1 MNTEKWHMHRL
12 GLIDFWYYV
21 DQEFYFK
28 DGHMLLRGSNGS
40 GKSVTLQ
47 SFIPLLL
54 DGNKSSERLD
64 PFGTRSRKLE
74 NYLIDENDTRD
85 DRIGYLYLEF
95 KREGIEIYKTI
106 GMGLHARRNK
116 PLQAWYFVIE
126 DNQRI
131 NYDLKLM
138 EHDLAITKNTL
149 KNRIGTQLIE
159 HQKEYMDKVNDAL
172 FGFPTSDEYK
182 EAVDLLLQVRSPK
195 LSNSLKPTM
204 LNEILSDSLQPLS
217 EEDLRPMSEA
227 IQSMDETK
235 EQLSALKESYESA
248 KVISNVFNDYNY
260 AVLVSKSNR
269 VTNEQ
274 QKKNVIIKEIK
285 DKNKQ
290 IKQIQK
296 TVEEDNIHKQDIE
309 NEKIILQD
317 EQSSYAQQ
325 DLILLAEEVN
335 RLKQSNTDK
344 KDVINKKENIRKNKA
359 DNLNVQIQKNKDNNN
374 ECEKYLVEL
383 NKTYKEMSEIQN
395 NINFEEHEILKEE
408 VLNHAELNHDYT
420 YTKDIIKK
428 EIQLLD
434 EGINE
439 FNSINQIKQS
449 LNQQINLK
457 ENYLAQKEKKTN
469 ELCEN
474 EKIFNEQIE
483 EYIQMFFKWNE
494 QNKLLKLNDKKMKA
508 IMEILQQYFSEDN
521 YFQIEELIKK
531 QYMDTFEEIV
541 NKKNKLENN
550 LDLLK
555 KEKVEIEK
563 EYKKWEN
570 MKDPVPET
578 DMYEEENQKHLKENN
593 ILYYPF
599 YTLLEFDENLDTNT
613 RNRIEEIFVRLHLL
627 NAYVVNEKDKE
638 KVLKHKDGTAGTYLF
653 TSLNLEE
660 IKPYYIKDM
669 NIKDI
674 FDYFKIK
681 NNMEINEN
689 WYKTDMLYGTVSNM
703 ETSKFIGKLSREKY
717 RIQKLNEYKEQL
729 DETNKLITDINEQK
743 HNCEE
748 KLLTLKEELKA
759 YPLKDNLALAKNML
773 LQSEKDLE
781 DIELRL
787 NDVQK
792 QINKYEEE
800 INNLKIKISDIA
812 KRLGISVVEEV
823 FKERKEYFKDYNDL
837 LFDFIENHHN
847 YVNKYDIVRI
857 SNETIQQLEDDLDEL
872 LHELH
877 ILTNEVERNSKNIE
891 LKEKQLEEMGFEEI
905 KERLTY
911 IEQRLSEIENE
922 NEILIDKLATNR
934 NQIAVL
940 EDRLQELN
948 EAEIKQSEVYEHVYD
963 SYLMECELGY
973 VLPEELDYKE
983 HETVISYLKSMNDV
997 RKNKDELKDEL
1008 QKVFYNQRGN
1018 LQEYNLSNVS
1028 IFNEDEFSRR
1038 LDITAKYKG
1047 SKITFNK
1054 LVDCLYNAVEEQKL
1068 LLVESERQLIE
1079 DVLVNTISRKIRLH
1093 IHNSKRW
1100 VDNMNRY
1107 MNAMNTSSTLKLN
1120 LKWMSHKAENEDEL
1134 SSEKLV
1140 ELLTKDVK
1148 LLKESDRNKL
1158 SSHFRSKIA
1167 SATKLAQQEDTKE
1180 SFHTIMKRVMDYRAW
1195 FDFKILYE
1203 KAGEKKKE
1211 MTNNSFFQ
1219 SSGGEKAMSMYIP
1232 LFSAVAA
1239 KFESAREDAP
1249 VLIALDEAFA
1259 GVDEK
1264 NIINMFDLI
1273 HKFKFDY
1280 IMNSQVLWG
1289 DYPSVKSLIIHE
1301 LFRPENAKYVTVITY
1316 EWNGN
1321 RKVLVNL

>member
-1 MNTEKWHMHRL
+1 MHRL

-21 DQEFYFK
+21 NQEFHFK

-116 PLQAWYFVIE
+116 PLQTWYFVIE

-149 KNRIGTQLIE
+149 KNRIGTQLIDY
-159 HQKEYMDKVNDAL
+159 QKEYMAKVNEAL
-172 FGFPTSDEYK
+172 FGFPTTDEYK

-248 KVISNVFNDYNY
+248 KIISNVYHDYN
-260 AVLVSKSNR
+260 VSLLSHKLNR
-269 VTNEQ
+269 VFNEK
-274 QKKNVIIKEIK
+274 QKKNTLMKDIKET
-285 DKNKQ
+285 NKQ
-290 IKQIQK
+290 VKHIQK
-296 TVEEDNIHKQDIE
+296 EIDEDQIHKQDIE
-309 NEKIILQD
+309 NEKIILQN
-317 EQSSYAQQ
+317 EQASYAQQ
-325 DLILLAEEVN
+325 DLIVLAQEVN
-335 RLKQSNTDK
+335 RLKESNADK
-344 KDVINKKENIRKNKA
+344 KAQMDKKENIRKNKSE
-359 DNLNVQIQKNKDNNN
+359 NLNIQIQKNKDRNN
-374 ECEKYLVEL
+374 ECEQYLYNL
-383 NKTYKEMSEIQN
+383 NKTYKEMNEIQN
-395 NINFEEHEILKEE
+395 NIDFEEHEILKEE
-408 VLNHAELNHDYT
+408 VLKQPENDYDYA
-420 YTKDIIKK
+420 YTKDRIKK

-434 EGINE
+434 DGITE
-439 FNSINQIKQS
+439 FNKINQIKQS
-449 LNQQINLK
+449 LNQQLNLK
-457 ENYLAQKEKKTN
+457 ENYLSQKEKKTN
-469 ELCEN
+469 ELNEN
-474 EKIFNEQIE
+474 EKLLNEQIE
-483 EYIQMFFKWNE
+483 EYIQKFFKWNE
-494 QNKLLKLNDKKMKA
+494 QNQLLKLNDKKMKD
-508 IMEILQQYFSEDN
+508 IMEILQRFLVEDN
-521 YFQIEELIKK
+521 YSTIEEFIRTD
-531 QYMDTFEEIV
+531 YFNIYEDIV
-541 NKKNKLENN
+541 NKKNKLENQ
-550 LDLLK
+550 LEVLK
-555 KEKVEIEK
+555 KEKTEIEK
-563 EYKKWEN
+563 QYHKWEN

-578 DMYEEENQKHLKENN
+578 DIYEEENQKYLKENN
-593 ILYYPF
+593 VIYYPF
-599 YTLLEFDENLDTNT
+599 YTLLEFDENLDSTT
-613 RNRIEEIFVRLHLL
+613 RNRIEEMFVRLHLL
-627 NAYVVNEKDKE
+627 NAYVVHEKDKD
-638 KVLKHKDGTAGTYLF
+638 KVLIHKDGTAGTYLF

-669 NIKDI
+669 NMHSI
-674 FDYFKIK
+674 FDYFKID
-681 NNMEINEN
+681 NQIEMNEN
-689 WYKTDMLYGTVSNM
+689 WYKNDMLYGTVSNM

-717 RIQKLNEYKEQL
+717 RIQKLNEYQEQL
-729 DETNKLITDINEQK
+729 NEINQIVTDINEQI
-743 HNCEE
+743 NSCNE
-748 KLLTLKEELKA
+748 KLDILKEEFHT
-759 YPLKDNLALAKNML
+759 YPLKDNLELAKNMV

-787 NDVQK
+787 NGVQK
-792 QINKYEEE
+792 QIDKYEEDI
-800 INNLKIKISDIA
+800 INIKVKISEIA
-812 KRLGISVVEEV
+812 KHLGISVLEEI
-823 FKERKEYFKDYNDL
+823 FKERKDYFKEYNDL
-837 LFDFIENHHN
+837 LSDFSEIHHV
-847 YVNKYDIVRI
+847 YLNKYEMVRM
-857 SNETIQQLEDDLDEL
+857 SNETIQQLENDLDEL

-877 ILTNEVERNSKNIE
+877 LLSNEIDRNSKNIE
-891 LKEKQLEEMGFEEI
+891 LKEKQLEEMGFDEI
-905 KERLTY
+905 KDRLTY
-911 IEQRLSEIENE
+911 IEQRLSEIDDDNE
-922 NEILIDKLATNR
+922 SLVEKIATNR
-934 NQIAVL
+934 NQLTVL
-940 EDRLQELN
+940 NDKLNKLN
-948 EAEIKQSEVYEHVYD
+948 EDEITQNEVYETAYT
-963 SYLMECELGY
+963 SYLQECELGY
-973 VLPEELDYKE
+973 VLPIEFEYKDCDD
-983 HETVISYLKSMNDV
+983 TLIYLNSMNSV
-997 RKNKDELKDEL
+997 RKNKDELHDEL
-1008 QKVFYNQRGN
+1008 QKVFYSQRGN

-1028 IFNEDEFSRR
+1028 IFNEDEYSRR
-1038 LDITAKYKG
+1038 LDIMAKYKG

-1054 LVDCLYNAVEEQKL
+1054 LVECLDNAVEEQKL
-1068 LLVESERQLIE
+1068 LLVENERQLIE

-1093 IHNSKRW
+1093 INNSKRW

-1167 SATKLAQQEDTKE
+1167 TATKLAQQEDTKE

-1211 MTNNSFFQ
+1211 MTNTSFFQ

-1289 DYPSVKSLIIHE
+1289 DYPTVKSLMIHE